1 MPRARICYD
10 LPRRRTKLCRKSLHA
25 ANRTNDTHSRN
36 RKHMGQDI
44 FDLIIVLILVFFG
57 TRGFISGFVGE
68 VAGLVSLL
76 GGFWAAHHY
85 HALLAPRLT
94 LIVDLSWRVI
104 AAYVLIFLGVIISVA
119 ILARILQ
126 KILSFSFVSWADK
139 LAGGMLGLAKGILL
153 CSLGLLFLQKFFAG
167 APFMQHSRALPYF
180 NALMTQVHG
189 WLPPDLTARLG
200 I

>member
-1 MPRARICYD
+1 
-10 LPRRRTKLCRKSLHA
+10 
-25 ANRTNDTHSRN
+25 
-36 RKHMGQDI
+36 MGQDI

-76 GGFWAAHHY
+76 GGLWAAHHY

-94 LIVDLSWRVI
+94 LIVDPSWRVI

-126 KILSFSFVSWADK
+126 KILSFSFVSWLEGSTEENVYSGLFFFISNWIQIFFNK
-139 LAGGMLGLAKGILL
+139 L
-153 CSLGLLFLQKFFAG
+153 
-167 APFMQHSRALPYF
+167 
-180 NALMTQVHG
+180 
-189 WLPPDLTARLG
+189 PD
-200 I
+200 

>member
-1 MPRARICYD
+1 
-10 LPRRRTKLCRKSLHA
+10 
-25 ANRTNDTHSRN
+25 
-36 RKHMGQDI
+36 MGQDI

-94 LIVDLSWRVI
+94 LIVDPSWRVI

-153 CSLGLLFLQKFFAG
+153 CSLALLFLQKFFAG
-167 APFMQHSRALPYF
+167 APFMQHSRVLPYF
-180 NALMTQVHG
+180 NALMIQVHG